1 MITSLRIMLRRWRGR
16 WLLAWL
22 NFFKAVIQRF
32 FADGCMYQASALT
45 FASLLAVVPL
55 MLVGVS
61 VLAAFPVFDHVG
73 ISIQDFI
80 FSNFVPA
87 SGQVIQQY
95 LLSFVRK
102 SGQLSVM
109 GIASLLVTAVLMM
122 FTMEQAFNSIWRVT
136 QRRRGIYAFLIYW
149 AILTLSPLFLGL
161 SFATSAYLLSLPTI
175 ADVATMLGLTHLLVL
190 LPLVMA
196 MIVFTILYV
205 AVPNCRVPYRVGLVV
220 GAITAV
226 AFELAK
232 WGLTVYVSSFSN
244 YQLLYGALSAI
255 PAFLIW
261 VYLSWVIILL
271 GAEFCHGLTYRHR
284 FHADRKLDGFTHAW
298 YWLGYLYQAQLKS
311 QGLTL
316 VELVRKDRCG
326 YAIEPERQ
334 MQRLQDAQLVQRG
347 EGEQYFLAMDL
358 HNLTLAKLLA
368 VLPWKLPEADHLII
382 INRNGERLQKLI
394 REIQAADETITQ
406 KPVLSWLDVVS

>member
-1 MITSLRIMLRRWRGR
+1 MMTSLHNILRRMRTR

-32 FADGCMYQASALT
+32 FVDGCMYQASALT

-61 VLAAFPVFDHVG
+61 VLAAFPGFSHFGVT
-73 ISIQDFI
+73 IQDFI

-87 SGQVIQQY
+87 SGQVVQQY
-95 LLSFVRK
+95 LLSFVHK

-122 FTMEQAFNSIWRVT
+122 FTMEQAFNSIWRVR

-161 SFATSAYLLSLPTI
+161 SFATSTYLLSLPSVAHI
-175 ADVATMLGLTHLLVL
+175 AQALGLTHLLVL
-190 LPLVMA
+190 LPPAMA
-196 MIVFTILYV
+196 TVVFTILYV
-205 AVPNCRVPYRVGLVV
+205 AVPNCRVPYRIGLIV
-220 GAITAV
+220 GAITAI

-232 WGLTVYVSSFSN
+232 WGLTVYLRSFSN

-261 VYLSWVIILL
+261 VYLSWIIILL

-298 YWLGYLYQAQLKS
+298 YWLGYLYQAQSRS

-316 VELVRKDRCG
+316 VELVHKDRCG

-334 MQRLQDAQLVQRG
+334 IQRLQDAELVQRG
-347 EGEQYFLAMDL
+347 EGEQYFLALDL
-358 HNLTLAKLLA
+358 HQLTLARLLA
-368 VLPWKLPEADHLII
+368 ILPWKLPEADKMII

-394 REIQAADETITQ
+394 HEMHTADELITQ
-406 KPVLSWLDVVS
+406 KPILTWLDATF